1 MKGKRNPALLAMSD
15 AQKLEIGRLMYEAR
29 VAQLSWAEACQAH
42 FDNGYGAGRE
52 DIATAMH
59 LALRYAQ
66 QAPVKWPV
74 KVPNARD
81 LPSWPARSAALTEAR
96 MHRHKWNQARR
107 ITERREELGQSV
119 EYLASRFIEV
129 SPDEMARIEREGPDD
144 DDDYRVIMQMLDII
158 EGELDAMEA
167 RDWLILTDGPARSA
181 SELPAPA

>member
-1 MKGKRNPALLAMSD
+1 MHERNVMLLAMSE
-15 AQKLEIGRLMYEAR
+15 AEKLAVGKLLYEAR
-29 VAQLSWAEACQAH
+29 EAQMSWAEACQAH
-42 FDNGYGAGRE
+42 FDNGRGPGRE

-59 LALRYAQ
+59 LAVRYAQ
-66 QAPVKWPV
+66 HAPRRWPV

-81 LPSWPARSAALTEAR
+81 LPSWPARSAALTAAR
-96 MHRHKWNQARR
+96 LNRHKLEQAAR
-107 ITERREELGQSV
+107 ITARREELGQSV

-129 SPDEMARIEREGPDD
+129 SADEMARIEREGPDD

-167 RDWLILTDGPARSA
+167 RDWLILTDGPARFA